1 MALVVIIVI
10 SLMEILDWNLHHY
23 DFGLWPCEGHEGPAL
38 LIMHPL
44 KAPENLMLLPG
55 VGPYAL
61 VSAWPIRSCVILYSL
76 LSLSEPVSLK

>member
-23 DFGLWPCEGHEGPAL
+23 DFGLWPCEGHDVPAL

-44 KAPENLMLLPG
+44 KAPK
-55 VGPYAL
+55 
-61 VSAWPIRSCVILYSL
+61 SL
-76 LSLSEPVSLK
+76 ATAPLRT